1 MKIKFESN
9 QEYQLE
15 AIQAVTGVFEGQP
28 LGEQLYTLSMESD
41 ELYGIAAYANQ
52 LLLSPE
58 AILENVRR
66 VQEANGLEPSERL
79 EAIEIP
85 DGSIALNFSVE
96 METGTGKTYVYLRT
110 IYELHRL
117 YGFRKFIVAV
127 PSVAIREGVLSN
139 LRLTKE
145 HFSALYDN
153 VPVDY
158 WVYDSKQVSRLR
170 SFATENTLQI
180 LIINIDAFNKP
191 SNNVI
196 FLPNDRL
203 SGFRPI
209 EFIRAAHPIVIV
221 DEPQNFESD
230 PAKRALASLNPLC
243 TLRYSATHRNPY
255 NLLYRLDPVRAY
267 DLGLVKQIEVTS
279 VLEDKN
285 FNIPYLKLKEV
296 KATKS
301 SISAKVELDV
311 WNGKATMRKSV
322 TLKQGSDLYELSG
335 QREPYQ
341 GYVVDEIDAGFKY
354 VSFANGVRLEEG
366 KEQGVNADDLM
377 RAQIRETVREHLNKE
392 LTVSRLPEG
401 ERLKVLSLFF
411 IDRVA
416 NYRGEDAKFRRWFE
430 EAYRE
435 LSTLPA
441 YASLNLPPV
450 EQVHGGYFAEDRT
463 GWKDTSGNTQAD
475 EEVYEKIMRDKERLL
490 SLEEP
495 LRFIFSHSALR
506 EGWDN
511 PNVFQ
516 ICTLNE
522 TRSEVKKRQEIGR
535 GLRLPVR
542 ENGERSFDAR
552 INRLT
557 VIANESYRDF
567 AKALQ
572 TEIKEETG
580 LDFGQGRIKNSRE
593 RRTLKLKKGWEL
605 NEDFRTLWKQ
615 IKHHTRY
622 RVEFDT
628 EDLVQR
634 AAKAIRE
641 MPKVE
646 RPRYRIEKGR
656 IIRLG
661 KVLETELARVNTED
675 LDFRPAVPDLLAYL
689 QRETELTRGTLARIL
704 KESGRLADAK
714 VNPQQFIDQ
723 ALAAI
728 RNTLE
733 ALMVEGIKYERL
745 EGEAYD
751 MMLFESKE
759 LIGYLDKIIDVER
772 SIYDGVIFQ
781 SDVEHKFAEALDK
794 REDVRL
800 FVKLPDW
807 FEVDTPLGKYR
818 PDWAVVMVDGEQE
831 KLYFICETKGSKDPT
846 KLRISERLKI
856 ESGRAHFKALEVP
869 YVVETSADELSP
881 ERVKKVSLRASITNN
896 G

>member
-1 MKIKFESN
+1 MKIKFKGD

-15 AIQAVTGVFEGQP
+15 AIRAVTGVFEGQP
-28 LGEQLYTLSMESD
+28 LGEGLYTLSVESD
-41 ELYGIAAYANQ
+41 ELYGIAAYANR

-58 AILENVRR
+58 AVLENVRR
-66 VQEANGLEPSERL
+66 VQEANGLPLSERL
-79 EAIEIP
+79 EAIEVP
-85 DGSIALNFSVE
+85 DGKRIALNFSVE

-117 YGFRKFIVAV
+117 YGFKKFIVAV

-145 HFSALYDN
+145 HFSDLYGN

-158 WVYDSKQVSRLR
+158 WVYDSKRVSRLR

-180 LIINIDAFNKP
+180 LIINIDAFNKQGK
-191 SNNVI
+191 NVI
-196 FLPNDRL
+196 FDPNDRL
-203 SGFRPI
+203 SGFSPI
-209 EFIRAAHPIVIV
+209 DFIRATYPIVIV
-221 DEPQNFESD
+221 DEPQNFESEK
-230 PAKRALASLNPLC
+230 AKEALAHLNPLC

-279 VLEDKN
+279 VLEEEN
-285 FNIPYLKLKEV
+285 FNVPYLKLTEV
-296 KATKS
+296 KATRRG
-301 SISAKVELDV
+301 ISAKAELDV
-311 WNGKATMRKSV
+311 WDGSATRRKSV
-322 TLKQGSDLYELSG
+322 TLKQGSDLHELSG
-335 QREPYQ
+335 GRELYR

-354 VSFANGVRLEEG
+354 VRFANGVRLEEG
-366 KEQGVNADDLM
+366 QEQGVGADELM

-392 LTVSRLPEG
+392 LAFARLPEG
-401 ERLKVLSLFF
+401 QRLKVLSLFF

-430 EAYRE
+430 EAYLE
-435 LSTLPA
+435 LSALPA

-475 EEVYEKIMRDKERLL
+475 EEVYEKIMGDKERLL

-542 ENGERSFDAR
+542 ENGERSFDPR

-572 TEIKEETG
+572 TEIEEETG
-580 LDFGQGRIKNSRE
+580 IAFGQERIKNSRE

-605 NEDFRTLWKQ
+605 NEDFRALWER

-628 EDLVQR
+628 EDLVRR

-656 IIRLG
+656 IVQLG
-661 KVLETELARVNTED
+661 KDLETELTRVNTED

-704 KESGRLADAK
+704 KESGRLMDAK
-714 VNPQQFIDQ
+714 VNPQQFIDL
-723 ALAAI
+723 ALAAV

-733 ALMVEGIKYERL
+733 ELMVEGIKYERL
-745 EGEAYD
+745 EGQVYD

-759 LIGYLDKIIDVER
+759 LIGYLDKIVQVSN
-772 SIYDGVIFQ
+772 SIYDGVVFQ
-781 SDVEHKFAEALDK
+781 SEVERDFAETLDR
-794 REDVRL
+794 REDVKL

-818 PDWAVVMVDGEQE
+818 PDWAVVMMDGEQE
-831 KLYFICETKGSKDPT
+831 KLYFICETKGSKDVT
-846 KLRISERLKI
+846 KLRVSERLKI
-856 ESGRAHFKALEVP
+856 ESGRAHFRALEVP
-869 YVVETSADELSP
+869 YVVETSATELSP
-881 ERVKKVSLRASITNN
+881 ERVRS
-896 G
+896 GYQGGE

>member
-41 ELYGIAAYANQ
+41 ELYGIAAYANR

-58 AILENVRR
+58 ALLENVRR

-85 DGSIALNFSVE
+85 DSGIALNFSVE

-110 IYELHRL
+110 VYELNRL
-117 YGFRKFIVAV
+117 YGFKKFIIAV

-145 HFSALYDN
+145 HFDTLYGN

-209 EFIRAAHPIVIV
+209 EFIQATNPIVIV

-230 PAKRALASLNPLC
+230 QARRALASLNPLC

-267 DLGLVKQIEVTS
+267 DLRLVKQIEVTS
-279 VLEDKN
+279 VLEEEN
-285 FNIPYLKLKEV
+285 FNVPYLALKEV
-296 KATKS
+296 KATKN
-301 SISAKVELDV
+301 SISAKVDMDV
-311 WNGKATMRKSV
+311 WDGSATKRKSV
-322 TLKQGSDLYELSG
+322 TLKQGSDLYMLSG
-335 QREPYQ
+335 GREPYR
-341 GYVVDEIDAGFKY
+341 GYVVDEIDAAFKY

-366 KEQGVNADDLM
+366 QEQGVNADELM

-392 LTVSRLPEG
+392 LAIARLPEG
-401 ERLKVLSLFF
+401 QRLKVLSLFF

-430 EAYRE
+430 EAYLE
-435 LSTLPA
+435 LSALPA

-450 EQVHGGYFAEDRT
+450 EGVHGGYFAEDKT
-463 GWKDTSGNTQAD
+463 GWKDTLGNTKAD

-522 TRSEVKKRQEIGR
+522 TKSEVKKRQEIGR

-542 ENGERSFDAR
+542 ENGERSFDER

-557 VIANESYRDF
+557 VIANESYKDF

-572 TEIKEETG
+572 TEIEEETG
-580 LDFGQGRIKNSRE
+580 VAFGQERIKNSRE

-605 NEDFRTLWKQ
+605 NEDFRALWER

-628 EDLVQR
+628 EDLVLR

-656 IIRLG
+656 IVRLG
-661 KVLETELARVNTED
+661 EDLETALVRVNTEGR
-675 LDFRPAVPDLLAYL
+675 DFRPAVPDLLAYL
-689 QRETELTRGTLARIL
+689 QRETELTRGTLVRIL
-704 KESGRLADAK
+704 KESGRLADAE
-714 VNPQQFIDQ
+714 VNPQQFIDL

-745 EGEAYD
+745 EGGSYD

-759 LIGYLDKIIDVER
+759 LIGYLDKIVEV
-772 SIYDGVIFQ
+772 SNSVYDGVIFQ
-781 SDVEHKFAEALDK
+781 SEVERGFAEALDK
-794 REDVRL
+794 REDVKL

-831 KLYFICETKGSKDPT
+831 KLYFICETKGSKDMT
-846 KLRISERLKI
+846 KLRVSERLKI
-856 ESGRAHFKALEVP
+856 ESGRAHFQALEVP
-869 YVVETSADELSP
+869 YVVETSAAELSP
-881 ERVKKVSLRASITNN
+881 ERVRSSFKGSE
-896 G
+896 

>member
-1 MKIKFESN
+1 MRIKFESD

-15 AIQAVTGVFEGQP
+15 AIRAVTGVFEGQP
-28 LGEQLYTLSMESD
+28 LGEGLYTLSMESD
-41 ELYGIAAYANQ
+41 ELYGIAAYANP

-58 AILENVRR
+58 ALLENVRR

-85 DGSIALNFSVE
+85 DSGIALNFSVE

-117 YGFRKFIVAV
+117 YGFKKFIVAV

-145 HFSALYDN
+145 HFGALYGN

-170 SFATENTLQI
+170 SFATESTLQI

-191 SNNVI
+191 GNNVI

-209 EFIRAAHPIVIV
+209 EFIRAARPIVIV

-279 VLEDKN
+279 VLEEEN
-285 FNIPYLKLKEV
+285 FNVPYLKLKEV

-301 SISAKVELDV
+301 GISAKAELDV
-311 WNGKATMRKSV
+311 WDGSATKRKSV
-322 TLKQGSDLYELSG
+322 TLKQGSDLHELSG
-335 QREPYQ
+335 GRELYR

-366 KEQGVNADDLM
+366 QEQGVGADALM

-392 LTVSRLPEG
+392 LAVARLPEG
-401 ERLKVLSLFF
+401 QRLKVLSLFF

-430 EAYRE
+430 EAYLE
-435 LSTLPA
+435 LSALLA

-475 EEVYEKIMRDKERLL
+475 EEAYEKIMRDKERLL

-552 INRLT
+552 VNRLT

-572 TEIKEETG
+572 TEIEEETG
-580 LDFGQGRIKNSRE
+580 IAFGQERIKNSRE

-605 NEDFRTLWKQ
+605 NEDFRALWER

-656 IIRLG
+656 IVRLG
-661 KVLETELARVNTED
+661 KDLETELARVNTED

-714 VNPQQFIDQ
+714 VNPQQFIDL
-723 ALAAI
+723 ALAAV

-733 ALMVEGIKYERL
+733 ELMVEGIKYERL
-745 EGEAYD
+745 EGQAYD

-759 LIGYLDKIIDVER
+759 LIGYLDKIVEVSN

-781 SDVEHKFAEALDK
+781 SEVERGFAEALDR
-794 REDVRL
+794 REDVKL

-831 KLYFICETKGSKDPT
+831 KLYFICETKGSKDVT
-846 KLRISERLKI
+846 KLRVSERLKI
-856 ESGRAHFKALEVP
+856 ESGRAHFRALEVP
-869 YVVETSADELSP
+869 YVVETSAAELSP
-881 ERVKKVSLRASITNN
+881 ERVRSSCQ
-896 G
+896 GSE